1 MRRHSTLAPRRIN
14 VQSWPC
20 EICSGRSMNG
30 IWQGMLK
37 QITGIVLLAAVTASL
52 SHASSFDCKRAST
65 AVEKLIC
72 NDPDLSRLDSEL
84 HARYRERL
92 SAGAPGLVEEQRGW
106 LAKRNACNN
115 TACIKIHYLDRIS
128 EVAERG
134 KSLADIAARLE
145 IPKYEKDRQFCPQLL
160 DHLKRWQ
167 DVAVVAPVV
176 TADSIDA
183 PALRDRLGSCDPRK
197 FTEHYVIEPRVWS
210 ASNLDAMSEEERNDY
225 GIGYV
230 MRSGFRLYE
239 MNIDP
244 DSGSG
249 TELVLYGASVRQ
261 IDGDPLETGF
271 GSSFKVIDTK
281 QCRVTD
287 EHSVSDVINRL
298 DTFVGVLEF
307 AGKRHLFDASHYAFE
322 SLWGITFRLAEAAG
336 SAQLARSCRF
346 IAKDEKPVP
355 VGTPVGPRRPAD
367 PGYGDIRIEVPV
379 RKAARVSTSA
389 PRPAN
394 FYQLAGNAGGQ
405 ACHDSLAVLNRPGT
419 YSGDDVT
426 RWLLD
431 SPQQIEFRSL
441 EAGAA
446 PYVFPGLEY
455 ASVDINTDGR
465 AEHVYRLNS
474 VLRGQR
480 HQDLMVV
487 PYPLQN
493 PPELLSA
500 RVPDQG
506 PDEWAFTRNDIWA
519 HITDDTL
526 SQRLIFPH
534 DPDRVERN
542 VGLSN
547 GVYWSLYQKYSSVIA
562 VSAPIHDFATPELL
576 VFAPREQQSGVLLCV
591 IMPVAWHN

>member
-1 MRRHSTLAPRRIN
+1 
-14 VQSWPC
+14 
-20 EICSGRSMNG
+20 
-30 IWQGMLK
+30 ML
-37 QITGIVLLAAVTASL
+37 QHISGIVLLAALTASL
-52 SHASSFDCKRAST
+52 SHAASFDCKRAAT

-84 HARYRERL
+84 NDRYRERR
-92 SAGAPGLVEEQRGW
+92 STAVPGLVEEQRSW
-106 LAKRNACNN
+106 LAKRNFCNN
-115 TACIKIHYLDRIS
+115 TACIKIHYLDRLS
-128 EVAERG
+128 EVTERG

-145 IPKYEKDRQFCPQLL
+145 IPEHAKDRQFCPRLL

-167 DVAVVAPVV
+167 DVVVVAPVV

-183 PALRDRLGSCDPRK
+183 PTLRDRLGSCDPKK
-197 FTEHYVIEPRVWS
+197 FAERYVIEPRVWD
-210 ASNLDAMSEEERNDY
+210 ASNLDAMSEEERKDY

-244 DSGSG
+244 GSG

-271 GSSFKVIDTK
+271 GSTFKVIDTK
-281 QCRVTD
+281 QCRITD
-287 EHSVSDVINRL
+287 ERSASDVINSL

-307 AGKRHLFDASHYAFE
+307 AGERYLFDASHHAVE
-322 SLWGITFRLAEAAG
+322 SLWGITFTRPEAAG
-336 SAQLARSCRF
+336 SKKIARICHF

-355 VGTPVGPRRPAD
+355 VGTPLGPRRPAD

-379 RKAARVSTSA
+379 RKAAQVSTST

-405 ACHDSLAVLNRPGT
+405 ACHDSLAVLNRPGA
-419 YSGDDVT
+419 YSGDDVA

-431 SPQQIEFRSL
+431 SPDQVEFRSL

-446 PYVFPGLEY
+446 TYAFPGLEY
-455 ASVDINTDGR
+455 ASVDINSDGQ

-474 VLRGQR
+474 VLRSQW
-480 HQDLMVV
+480 HQDLMVM

-493 PPELLSA
+493 HPERLAPYGRECLRIDPAAGCDSTNARIRFALTARASDKLS
-500 RVPDQG
+500 
-506 PDEWAFTRNDIWA
+506 DEWVFSRNDIWS
-519 HITDDTL
+519 HITDDTA
-526 SQRLIFPH
+526 SQRLLFPH
-534 DPDRVERN
+534 DVNRIERN

-547 GVYWSLYQKYSSVIA
+547 AVYWSLYHKYSSVIA

-576 VFAPREQQSGVLLCV
+576 VFAPREKQSGVLLCV
-591 IMPVAWHN
+591 IMPVAWHE